1 VVATNPG
8 VQRLSDELIDLRRQE
23 AQLSREFGD
32 RWPEMIKVRAM
43 IEATEGKLA
52 TEGQNVVALVQNEV
66 VAAAANEES
75 LARAFEA
82 QKADAMQRDRKAI
95 GFQALQREAESN
107 RQIFDT
113 LMQRA
118 KETNISSQLRTNNI
132 RLADEADAPTSP
144 MWPNKRRN
152 LLFSIFA
159 GLILAVAMA
168 FGAEYLDNKLKSPE
182 EIRDELGLRCV
193 GMVPKVTTK
202 EHSNP
207 MVNNGVPPIFHEAF
221 RTVRTNVLFSFED
234 LNPSGRGGRSIVVTS
249 TAPGEGKT
257 LVASNLAIGLA
268 LAGQR
273 VALLDGD
280 MRRPRVHEIF
290 RIGQEPGLSNVVL
303 GTAKASEGLQ
313 RTGISG
319 LWALP
324 AGVIPP
330 NPAELLASP
339 RFKELLDALV
349 SQFDWV
355 VIDSPPTMAV
365 IDASVL
371 AHIVGGVLFVVSAET
386 TSRPAATK
394 ALEQLDA
401 ARPNFLGAVLNR
413 VDVKRNAFFYSPYYR
428 REYSDYYSRPAA
440 GER

>member
-1 VVATNPG
+1 
-8 VQRLSDELIDLRRQE
+8 
-23 AQLSREFGD
+23 
-32 RWPEMIKVRAM
+32 
-43 IEATEGKLA
+43 
-52 TEGQNVVALVQNEV
+52 
-66 VAAAANEES
+66 
-75 LARAFEA
+75 
-82 QKADAMQRDRKAI
+82 
-95 GFQALQREAESN
+95 
-107 RQIFDT
+107 
-113 LMQRA
+113 
-118 KETNISSQLRTNNI
+118 
-132 RLADEADAPTSP
+132 
-144 MWPNKRRN
+144 
-152 LLFSIFA
+152 
-159 GLILAVAMA
+159 
-168 FGAEYLDNKLKSPE
+168 
-182 EIRDELGLRCV
+182 
-193 GMVPKVTTK
+193 
-202 EHSNP
+202 
-207 MVNNGVPPIFHEAF
+207 
-221 RTVRTNVLFSFED
+221 LFSFED
-234 LNPSGRGGRSIVVTS
+234 VNPSGRGGRSVVVTS

-280 MRRPRVHEIF
+280 MRRPRVHDIF